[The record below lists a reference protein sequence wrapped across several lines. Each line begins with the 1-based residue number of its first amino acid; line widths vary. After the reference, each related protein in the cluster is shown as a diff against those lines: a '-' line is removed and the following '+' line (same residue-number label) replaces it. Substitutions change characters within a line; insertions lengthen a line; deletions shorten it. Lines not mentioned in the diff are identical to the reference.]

1 MNGTETTML
10 DRREF
15 LRGAAVM
22 TIAAG
27 LGFGSP
33 PRAAA
38 GPPQAHTTL
47 ALWSRDR
54 WIDPASLPS
63 GSEALASAVVA
74 VTFHGHSI
82 PEGAAPVLH
91 AVKAYYAIQS
101 ARGPQDIP
109 MYAWAPSAQRTT
121 IRIPAAPGR
130 GVMLSAELFAPRG
143 AEDFHFLLSGHASGR
158 PKLTE
163 GTYILA
169 AGEPNLAGV
178 RLTGTPS
185 RPAIADEATPIPFE
199 YLLVT
204 VA

>member
-1 MNGTETTML
+1 ML

-22 TIAAG
+22 TIAVGFG
-27 LGFGSP
+27 LGSP
-33 PRAAA
+33 PCAAA

-54 WIDPASLPS
+54 WIDPASLPE
-63 GSEALASAVVA
+63 GSDALASAIVA

-91 AVKAYYAIQS
+91 AVKAYYAIQG

-143 AEDFHFLLSGHASGR
+143 AEDFHCLLSGHASGR

-169 AGEPNLAGV
+169 AGAPNLARV
-178 RLTGTPS
+178 RLVDTPDG
-185 RPAIADEATPIPFE
+185 PALANPESPISFE

-204 VA
+204 VC